1 MTAERLDREKQAVIS
16 KLLERDRQLGEIS
29 SRYWREI
36 DRGMDT
42 FDSHQQLA
50 NAIKQVGKPQ
60 LLETFKKAVLERKQA
75 LEVVTGGNG
84 LEANRALGRLTELP
98 PVPAS

>member
-1 MTAERLDREKQAVIS
+1 M
-16 KLLERDRQLGEIS
+16 IS
-29 SRYWREI
+29 S
-36 DRGMDT
+36 T
-42 FDSHQQLA
+42 LVVFL
-50 NAIKQVGKPQ
+50 
-60 LLETFKKAVLERKQA
+60 AVLERKQA